1 MCVSRCPRSLI
12 KMNVIQTTGKHSL
25 VRKQAEGEKVKQQ
38 TRLLMPVHTMKL
50 PSGLAKKSE
59 SWTCILLHGTFY
71 NAQKWNTLL
80 CILDCCNGLD
90 QEPPQRCFLCVN
102 VRLMREVKPK
112 QAWLRHKEG
121 ACGVHDTPLLLPP
134 RPVCPA
140 DVTERV
146 GWWSTLIPSW
156 ESAEGESRPETQFF
170 NPGRLLPPCSAR

>member
-1 MCVSRCPRSLI
+1 MWY
-12 KMNVIQTTGKHSL
+12 
-25 VRKQAEGEKVKQQ
+25 KQQ
-38 TRLLMPVHTMKL
+38 G
-50 PSGLAKKSE
+50 S
-59 SWTCILLHGTFY
+59 ILLLENKLKERKSNSRLAFWCRSTRWNFPVVWPKKVETEHAFCFMVPFY